1 MGALDRSM
9 NAAFRDPAK
18 LQRVTTLLA
27 SGIVH
32 WQWPITLQMMG
43 SPMQWAGALKRFQD
57 SQEVIQCPTK

>member
-9 NAAFRDPAK
+9 HAAFRDPAK
-18 LQRVTTLLA
+18 LKRVTTLLD

-43 SPMQWAGALKRFQD
+43 SPMQWAGALKRFQET
-57 SQEVIQCPTK
+57 QETQCLIK